1 MEDLCHNLKSNIL
14 VFVDRELGKWE
25 YPQVCEATDSM
36 FGDTAFVIGG
46 ELNKYLEIVLNT
58 FQQTCQSKLNK
69 SEHDMVDYLNELRE
83 DHLETYSVTI
93 KDQKNKD

>member
-1 MEDLCHNLKSNIL
+1 
-14 VFVDRELGKWE
+14 
-25 YPQVCEATDSM
+25 M

-46 ELNKYLEIVLNT
+46 ELNKYLEVVLNT

-69 SEHDMVDYLNELRE
+69 SEHDMVNYLNELRE

-93 KDQKNKD
+93 KDQRNKD